1 MWSSDDRRGAARVLV
16 GRDGNSYNL
25 EYKHGSISLHS
36 LAVHMSVH
44 AYFVHSI
51 MFACSFSA
59 VCWFVNAFASTLS
72 ETKHSFFY
80 LCDKGE
86 CAFSTGWMVGRSF
99 GRLRSHR
106 SERGREGRERTDGRT
121 KCRPLFVRGDRG
133 TSCIILFCFFSPPL
147 FANEHLASLG
157 LAFPEEYVTMSGG
170 KRP

>member
-1 MWSSDDRRGAARVLV
+1 
-16 GRDGNSYNL
+16 
-25 EYKHGSISLHS
+25 
-36 LAVHMSVH
+36 MSVH

-72 ETKHSFFY
+72 ETKHSFSY

-121 KCRPLFVRGDRG
+121 DGRNAALCSSGGIGGRVVLY
-133 TSCIILFCFFSPPL
+133 FCFFSPPL

-157 LAFPEEYVTMSGG
+157 LAFPEEYVTMSGEKDPDMTG
-170 KRP
+170 NQV